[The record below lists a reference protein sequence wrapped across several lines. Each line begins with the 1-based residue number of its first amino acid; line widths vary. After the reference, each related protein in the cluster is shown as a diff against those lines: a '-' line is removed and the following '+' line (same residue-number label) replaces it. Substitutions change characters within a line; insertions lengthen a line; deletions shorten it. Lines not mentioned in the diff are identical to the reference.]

1 MTDYHWVR
9 VTPCDHIPAREG
21 RAVQLGDREIAIF
34 NVGDRFL
41 ATDNRCPHSGGPLCD
56 GIVSGTSIVC
66 PLHAWKISLED
77 GSVQRP
83 SSAQERAV
91 ATYPVRIEDGIVVV
105 GLPSAAGGLATLGIA
120 AEGEAA

>member
-9 VTPCDHIPAREG
+9 VTPCDHIPTRVG
-21 RAVQLGDREIAIF
+21 RAVQLGVREIAIF